1 MRWGDLER
9 EEREG
14 GRERERDSMRARSKR
29 QKVAEGE
36 FTPLSARLISGS
48 CQPGRRGSP
57 FEAEGLF
64 NVQTSSRKPEKSRP
78 YVAPKS
84 LSGFKN
90 RGTEA
95 ITRNDRFGNSEEQF
109 WHVLLCVT
117 QQVSSLYCGKRCL
130 AVFSSSF
137 SMLFNR
143 SSVTLCRLYRHEIG
157 NGRS

>member
-9 EEREG
+9 EERE
-14 GRERERDSMRARSKR
+14 RERGRDSMRARSKR

-36 FTPLSARLISGS
+36 LTPLSARLISGS

-57 FEAEGLF
+57 FKAEGLF

-95 ITRNDRFGNSEEQF
+95 ITRNDHFGNGDEQF
-109 WHVLLCVT
+109 WHVLLYVT
-117 QQVSSLYCGKRCL
+117 QQVSSLYCRERCL
-130 AVFSSSF
+130 VVFSSSF
-137 SMLFNR
+137 CMLFHR
-143 SSVTLCRLYRHEIG
+143 SNVTLCRLHRHEIE
-157 NGRS
+157 NGQS